1 MVAFVQ
7 DTTKMSNVDQSVKNW
22 RSSDDLGKKEKLSEF
37 MNNVDQKYKYAQ
49 NDLFERSEFLIATC
63 KKKKLTVCLMYN
75 VRIISWF

>member
-63 KKKKLTVCLMYN
+63 KKKKTDRLSDV
-75 VRIISWF
+75 